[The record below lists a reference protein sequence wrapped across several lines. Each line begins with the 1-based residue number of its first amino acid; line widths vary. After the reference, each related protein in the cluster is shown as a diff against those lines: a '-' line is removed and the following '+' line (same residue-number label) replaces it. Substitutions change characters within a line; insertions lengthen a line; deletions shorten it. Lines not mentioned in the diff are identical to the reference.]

1 MRQSDIDGTRWR
13 RQPFISIV
21 TPDRRLNW
29 AYVLILIALWP
40 LPEVIRLGSQTCASA
55 DDAAPASDTAKPQAD
70 KVLPKA
76 GEGGW
81 RPLFDGKTLT
91 NWKPTNFGGEGEV
104 YVKDGVV
111 GFHMGNPLTGITW
124 DGAEL
129 PKVNYE
135 LAFETRR
142 VEGGDFFCALTFP
155 YKDSHASLVLGGW
168 GGAVT
173 GMSSINGY
181 DASENE
187 TTDYFKFEKGKWYKV
202 RLKVTDSAI
211 TAFIDDEQLFEVET
225 ADKTIS
231 TRIEVDVSKP
241 LGFCSF
247 ETQGEVRN
255 IRLRE
260 IKPDKD

>member
-1 MRQSDIDGTRWR
+1 MRLF
-13 RQPFISIV
+13 PAFV
-21 TPDRRLNW
+21 
-29 AYVLILIALWP
+29 A
-40 LPEVIRLGSQTCASA
+40 TCALLVSVSGRGAEPPAGQAA
-55 DDAAPASDTAKPQAD
+55 DSTAADAPQA
-70 KVLPKA
+70 KELPKA
-76 GEGGW
+76 GEKGW
-81 RPLFDGKTLT
+81 RPLFDGESLA

-124 DGAEL
+124 DGADL

-135 LAFETRR
+135 LTFESRK

-168 GGAVT
+168 GGSVT

-202 RLKVTDSAI
+202 RLKVTDSTI

-260 IKPDKD
+260 IKPDKS

>member
-1 MRQSDIDGTRWR
+1 MRN
-13 RQPFISIV
+13 
-21 TPDRRLNW
+21 RL
-29 AYVLILIALWP
+29 ALLAITAIL
-40 LPEVIRLGSQTCASA
+40 LPATLQGAEPPTAQAVE
-55 DDAAPASDTAKPQAD
+55 APAADAPAKP
-70 KVLPKA
+70 KELPKA
-76 GEGGW
+76 DEKGW
-81 RPLFDGKTLT
+81 RPLLDGKTLT

-104 YVKDGVV
+104 YVKEGVV

-124 DGAEL
+124 DGADL

-135 LAFETRR
+135 LTFESRR

-155 YKDSHASLVLGGW
+155 YKDSHASVVLGGW

-187 TTDYFKFEKGKWYKV
+187 TTDYYKFEKGQWYKV
-202 RLKVTDSAI
+202 RLKVTDSTI
-211 TAFIDDEQLFEVET
+211 TAFIDDEQLFQVET

-260 IKPDKD
+260 IKPEKKD

>member
-1 MRQSDIDGTRWR
+1 MRH
-13 RQPFISIV
+13 
-21 TPDRRLNW
+21 RL
-29 AYVLILIALWP
+29 ALLAITAILLPATLRGDEP
-40 LPEVIRLGSQTCASA
+40 PAAQTAESPSAEAPAEPKQLPEA
-55 DDAAPASDTAKPQAD
+55 DDD
-70 KVLPKA
+70 
-76 GEGGW
+76 GW
-81 RPLFDGKTLT
+81 RPLLDGKSLT
-91 NWKPTNFGGEGEV
+91 NWKSTNFGGEGEV

-111 GFHMGNPLTGITW
+111 GFQMGNPLTGITW

-135 LAFETRR
+135 LAFEARK

-187 TTDYFKFEKGKWYKV
+187 TTDYFKFEKGQWYKV
-202 RLKVTDSAI
+202 RLKVTDATI
-211 TAFIDDEQLFEVET
+211 TAFIDDEQLFQVET
-225 ADKTIS
+225 ADKKIS
-231 TRIEVDVSKP
+231 TRIEVEVSKP

-260 IKPDKD
+260 IEPESKP